1 MDRGWEESEVEGFRE
16 GVYRGVRFSA
26 ANVRLYHVYERGN
39 SHDGYEICRDMVF
52 KGVVLRCETQTAAP
66 SPVRGNGRDIP
77 EPRLAE
83 LADELTRNVE
93 GTLLGLCW
101 KWNVL
106 SLALETDYGFASVA
120 SNVDLRDLDAVRR
133 SFTTTLREME
143 GLLDLI
149 LNDTVLFWR

>member
-1 MDRGWEESEVEGFRE
+1 
-16 GVYRGVRFSA
+16 
-26 ANVRLYHVYERGN
+26 
-39 SHDGYEICRDMVF
+39 MVF
-52 KGVVLRCETQTAAP
+52 KGVVIRCETQTAAP
-66 SPVRGNGRDIP
+66 PPVRGDGRNIP
-77 EPRLAE
+77 ISQLADLTDE
-83 LADELTRNVE
+83 LARSVE

-120 SNVDLRDLDAVRR
+120 SNVDLRDLDAVRQ